1 MTTPI
6 DGPSAVTGNR
16 SPSHG
21 ADVAAP
27 FSWAPPSTGD
37 IAPPPPVAA
46 GTWAQPPS
54 WQPPVTTKKRMVW
67 PWVVAGSAVA
77 FVVLII
83 AAIGYA
89 VQRATADQNADY
101 AGAPITSSDVAET
114 GDFLIVSDSGDVAF
128 EGLDEWY
135 DISDTPDIT
144 ALLAGAPPGATVMGV
159 YFTSDP
165 YTSFSEIPE
174 FVVVLEAKE
183 PNVVGSLDVERL
195 HDEIMTTALTL
206 VEREGDVAWSTGPF
220 DVTTASGLE
229 GFKSQASISLDG
241 LSVIYDWY
249 TFARKDQMVSV
260 QIVYYSGAPSRE
272 PAGLILGSLRIDR

>member
-1 MTTPI
+1 
-6 DGPSAVTGNR
+6 
-16 SPSHG
+16 
-21 ADVAAP
+21 
-27 FSWAPPSTGD
+27 
-37 IAPPPPVAA
+37 
-46 GTWAQPPS
+46 
-54 WQPPVTTKKRMVW
+54 MVW

-165 YTSFSEIPE
+165 YMSFSEIPE

-260 QIVYYSGAPSRE
+260 QIVYYNGAPSRE